1 MKPPKYAV
9 RGAAAAGVL
18 MLMLA
23 LAACASPPPSLVPGP
38 VSAAPPLAPM
48 FIERR
53 SNGAIWQPQLEA
65 ASLFSGERR
74 PQAVGDTMK
83 VDIAESLK
91 ASQKRATDTS
101 RDNKQAVKGPG
112 NGDKNGGLF
121 DKILNVDANAG
132 SSDSFKG
139 SGSTEVATEFS
150 AQLTVSV
157 INVLPNG
164 HLVVAGER
172 RIGVNGGASALRF
185 SGIVNPQDIRLG
197 NIVSS
202 RDVANAALESAG
214 SGDVSEAA
222 SRSWLQRV
230 MAKTLAVW

>member
-9 RGAAAAGVL
+9 RGAAAVCV
-18 MLMLA
+18 LA
-23 LAACASPPPSLVPGP
+23 LGACASPPPSLVPGP

-53 SNGAIWQPQLEA
+53 SNGAIWQPQLES

-83 VDIAESLK
+83 VDISESLK

-112 NGDKNGGLF
+112 NGQKDGGLF
-121 DKILNVDANAG
+121 DKILNVDASAG

-139 SGSTEVATEFS
+139 SGNTEVATEFT
-150 AQLTVSV
+150 AQLAVSV

-185 SGIVNPQDIRLG
+185 SGVVNPQDIRLG
-197 NIVSS
+197 NVVNS
-202 RDVANAALESAG
+202 RDVANASLESAG

-230 MAKTLAVW
+230 LAKTLSVW

>member
-9 RGAAAAGVL
+9 RGAAAVCV
-18 MLMLA
+18 LA

-53 SNGAIWQPQLEA
+53 SNGAIWQPQLES

-112 NGDKNGGLF
+112 NGDKSGDRNGGLF
-121 DKILNVDANAG
+121 DKILNLDASAG

-139 SGSTEVATEFS
+139 SGNTEVATEFT

-157 INVLPNG
+157 INVLSNG

-197 NIVSS
+197 NVVSS

>member
-1 MKPPKYAV
+1 MNPPKNAARV
-9 RGAAAAGVL
+9 AAALAAAALG
-18 MLMLA
+18 
-23 LAACASPPPSLVPGP
+23 ACASPPPSLVPGP

-48 FIERR
+48 YVERL
-53 SNGAIWQPQLEA
+53 SNGAIYQPQLA
-65 ASLFSGERR
+65 SASLFSGERR
-74 PQAVGDTMK
+74 PQAVGDTLK
-83 VDIAESLK
+83 VDISESLK

-112 NGDKNGGLF
+112 TGDRNGGLV
-121 DKILNVDANAG
+121 DKILNLDASAG

-139 SGSTEVATEFS
+139 GGTTEVATEFT

-157 INVLPNG
+157 INVLSNG

-185 SGIVNPQDIRLG
+185 SGLVNPQDIRLG
-197 NIVSS
+197 NVVNS

-230 MAKTLAVW
+230 MAKTWSVW